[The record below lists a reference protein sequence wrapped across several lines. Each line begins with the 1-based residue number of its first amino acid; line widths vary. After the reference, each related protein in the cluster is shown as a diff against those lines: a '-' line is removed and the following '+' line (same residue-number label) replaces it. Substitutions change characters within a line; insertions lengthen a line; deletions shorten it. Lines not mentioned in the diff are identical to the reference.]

1 MSAYS
6 VTHGGGVSLSTA
18 PPTSGVASLSKWSVT
33 DRKELPFTSDVKTI
47 HVYDFDNTLFLSPL
61 PNPRLWNSATLGQL
75 QNIDVF
81 VNGGW
86 WHDSR
91 LLAATGEGVEKE
103 EARAWEGW
111 WNEHIVSLV
120 KLSMTQKD
128 TLTILL
134 TGRSVKGFSKLIQQI
149 VAAKK
154 LEFDMICLKPEV
166 GHEGEKIRNTKDFK
180 TMLLSKIMDTYV
192 YAEELRIYEDRV
204 AHVRAFENFF
214 QEYNE
219 RITKAGRKPVAADV
233 VQVAAL
239 THTLDP
245 VTEVAE
251 IQKLINDHNIHLRRE
266 GGAGMSPLHI
276 KKQVFFTGYLLSQMT
291 TNKLLEVFPLPND
304 EDIRTL
310 ASNIMICHR
319 RASQA
324 MLNKVG
330 GIGNQI
336 EFEVIGIGSWQDRI
350 WAALIRPVDPKAKF
364 HTEFQKPIVVL
375 GHKRGTKLV
384 DAKFITKWQDV
395 EPGFTFV
402 GKVEEKVLLRIETE
416 DETLRSEMEWKK
428 SYHQN
433 QRNFHYHQNRGDGD
447 QRDQHHH
454 HYHHH
459 PHQSGFRG
467 GHGGGD
473 GNRSGF
479 GGDGHRGGYSGDGHR
494 GGYGGD
500 GNRGGYGDGQMD
512 NHGRHGHDGY
522 HGGHGQGGGNERGG
536 QSGGRGARKRNNHG
550 FDDRRP
556 AGGRG
561 RRHWD

>member
-6 VTHGGGVSLSTA
+6 VTHGGGVSLSVP
-18 PPTSGVASLSKWSVT
+18 PPTLGGLVASLSKWSVT
-33 DRKELPFTSDVKTI
+33 DGKELPFIPDVRSI

-61 PNPRLWNSATLGQL
+61 PNPKLWNSTTLGQL
-75 QNIDVF
+75 QNIDAF
-81 VNGGW
+81 VHGGW

-111 WNEHIVSLV
+111 WNELIVSLV
-120 KLSMTQKD
+120 ELSMAQKD

-134 TGRSVKGFSKLIQQI
+134 TGRSVKGFSRLIEQM

-166 GHEGEKIRNTKDFK
+166 GPEGENIKNTKDFK
-180 TMLLSKIMDTYV
+180 TMLLGKIMDTYV
-192 YAEELRIYEDRV
+192 HAEDLKIYEDRI
-204 AHVRAFENFF
+204 AHVHAFENFF
-214 QEYNE
+214 REYNE
-219 RITKAGRKPVAADV
+219 RITKAGRRPVAVDV

-251 IQKLINDHNIHLRRE
+251 IQKLINDHNTHLRQE
-266 GGAGMSPLHI
+266 GGAGMPSLHI
-276 KKQVFFTGYLLSQMT
+276 KKQIFFTGYLLSQKT
-291 TNKLLEVFPLPND
+291 TNKLLEAFPLPND

-364 HTEFQKPIVVL
+364 HSESSKPIIVL
-375 GHKRGTKLV
+375 GHKRGSKPV

-395 EPGFTFV
+395 EPGFTFW
-402 GKVEEKVLLRIETE
+402 GKVEEKMLLRIESE
-416 DETLRSEMEWKK
+416 DESLRSEMEWKRN
-428 SYHQN
+428 YQN
-433 QRNFHYHQNRGDGD
+433 QRNFHHHNHGDG
-447 QRDQHHH
+447 DQHHH
-454 HYHHH
+454 HHHHH
-459 PHQSGFRG
+459 PSGF
-467 GHGGGD
+467 
-473 GNRSGF
+473 
-479 GGDGHRGGYSGDGHR
+479 R

-500 GNRGGYGDGQMD
+500 GNRGGYGGDGYRGGYGGGDGHRGDGHRGGYGDGQMD
-512 NHGRHGHDGY
+512 SHGRHGHDGY
-522 HGGHGQGGGNERGG
+522 HGGHGQSGGNERGG
-536 QSGGRGARKRNNHG
+536 QGGGRGGRKRNNHWL
-550 FDDRRP
+550 DDRRS
-556 AGGRG
+556 AGRG
-561 RRHWD
+561 RRYWD